1 MLYLVVLTKQVLIL
15 GGGFGGLA
23 SAYFL
28 RKNLEKEECEITVI
42 DKKKYFLMGLVNL
55 WILNGTRNLNTSKI
69 PLKNLEEKGISF
81 LNEEITNIDLTQ
93 NNVTIKSSNKKLQY
107 DYLIIALGSELVP
120 KKIEGFSDHENC
132 FNIYDSLQVPLL
144 REKLLSLKNGNI
156 VVCVADIPYKCPP
169 APYEISLLIN
179 DVLIN
184 NNTKDSIDLD
194 IYVPTPIAL
203 PVAGKKMSQDVVN
216 LLDSRHINFHPTHKI
231 KKVLNKNTIEFENGI
246 KVSYDILVLIP
257 PHQAPQTIKNSYLLE
272 KNQNWISV
280 DKFTLR
286 TKYMNVFAIGD
297 VTEIR
302 LDKNITIPKAGI
314 FAEGQAKIVSQQI
327 VSEIKHDND
336 NTKGIEH
343 FDGKGYCF
351 MEIGDKKAGY
361 INADFYNEHGPITI
375 LEQPSRKFYQ
385 QKLDF
390 ERSRIKKWLLL

>member
-1 MLYLVVLTKQVLIL
+1 MVITKRVLIL
-15 GGGFGGLA
+15 GGGFGGLT

-28 RKNLEKEECEITVI
+28 RKNLRTEECEITVI
-42 DKKKYFLMGLVNL
+42 DKNKYFMMGLVNL
-55 WILNGTRNLNTSKI
+55 WILNGTRNLNTSKV
-69 PLKNLEEKGISF
+69 PLKNLEKKGIRF
-81 LNEEITNIDLTQ
+81 LNEEIINIDLTT
-93 NNVTIKSSNKKLQY
+93 NNVTIKDGNKKLQY

-120 KKIEGFSDHENC
+120 KKIEGFVDHENC
-132 FNIYDSLQVPLL
+132 FNIYDSLQVPSL
-144 REKLLSLKNGNI
+144 REKILSLRSGNI
-156 VVCVADIPYKCPP
+156 VICVADIPYKCPP
-169 APYEISLLIN
+169 APYEISLIIN

-184 NNTKDSIDLD
+184 NKTKDFVDLD

-216 LLDSRHINFHPTHKI
+216 LLDGRHINFHPVHKI
-231 KKVLNKNTIEFENGI
+231 KKVLNKNTVEFENGI
-246 KVSYDILVLIP
+246 EASYDILVLVP
-257 PHQAPQTIKNSYLLE
+257 PHQAPQSIKNSYLLE
-272 KNQNWISV
+272 ENQNWIDV

-286 TKYMNVFAIGD
+286 TKYKNVFAIGD

-327 VSEIKHDND
+327 IREIKNHND
-336 NTKGIEH
+336 NNKGIEH

-361 INADFYNEHGPITI
+361 INADFYNEKGPITI
-375 LEQPSRKFYQ
+375 FEKPSKKFYR

-390 ERSRIKKWLLL
+390 ERSRLNEWLL